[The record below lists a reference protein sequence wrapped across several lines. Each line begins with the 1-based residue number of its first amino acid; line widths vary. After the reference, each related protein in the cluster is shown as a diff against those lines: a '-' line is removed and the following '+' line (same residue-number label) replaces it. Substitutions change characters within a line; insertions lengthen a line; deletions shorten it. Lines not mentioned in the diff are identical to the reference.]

1 MRALMRNDPRVS
13 TEKLG
18 IRVQIPA
25 FGLQKVA
32 RGWWSFFFF
41 LTSLRDDPS

>member
-32 RGWWSFFFF
+32 RVGGVSFF
-41 LTSLRDDPS
+41 SD